1 MLEKNIQ
8 LSEIMLHAMQLD
20 NDPEGE
26 HADALEN
33 IKRRLIIREYAPVN
47 DKNLALMK
55 AVMRFS
61 TDNDI
66 IILGLEQLANIE
78 VFGLIELYTNIE
90 NDLVEMFNTVDIIDF
105 LEPTGLLDDIEKV
118 CAKDYAKLKE
128 IYANAINWN
137 VILSNRDQLDKIDPA
152 KIDEMTKSLQE
163 FQEKMKTEDL
173 ERLGIL
179 LNGIDPLAKA
189 TEKMFEKKDEVKEE
203 GEEAK

>member
-20 NDPEGE
+20 DDQNGE
-26 HADALEN
+26 HADALAN
-33 IKRRLIIREYAPVN
+33 IKRRLIVREYAPVK
-47 DKNLALMK
+47 DKNVALVK
-55 AVMRFS
+55 AIMRFS

-173 ERLGIL
+173 ERLGML

-189 TEKMFEKKDEVKEE
+189 TEKMFEKKEEKEE
-203 GEEAK
+203 K